1 MYKYE
6 MHAHTNA
13 VSRCGLSTPEE
24 MVTAYANA
32 GYAGIVFTDH
42 FIHGHTAVSKDLPWN
57 ERMLAYFTPYE
68 NAKALGK
75 KLGISVFIGIEH
87 AYGNGKEVLVYG
99 DLTADAFIKKPEVAT
114 MDIYEFLDFCH
125 QNGWFV
131 VHAHPFRV
139 RDYINLSIP
148 PVTKGVDGIEVYNHC
163 NKPDENAKA
172 LELCDQTGLI
182 KVSGSDTH
190 SDTLCGNA
198 GLAFDK
204 KITTPK
210 ALVKALKSGKGRLII
225 NGEIL

>member
-1 MYKYE
+1 MTDK
-6 MHAHTNA
+6 T
-13 VSRCGLSTPEE
+13 
-24 MVTAYANA
+24 TANDALK
-32 GYAGIVFTDH
+32 
-42 FIHGHTAVSKDLPWN
+42 AVSKRFIGAMAEIKLS
-57 ERMLAYFTPYE
+57 
-68 NAKALGK
+68 KAGQNVNVVPQ
-75 KLGISVFIGIEH
+75 INITTDESVFKMTISFKIGLEKL
-87 AYGNGKEVLVYG
+87 YVVR
-99 DLTADAFIKKPEVAT
+99 
-114 MDIYEFLDFCH
+114 DIYEFLDFCH

-190 SDTLCGNA
+190 SDTLCGKA